1 MSAGHVPARAL
12 ACLALLLWSVV
23 CAPAQAVGGQ
33 QSSEQRRAEATE
45 AAKAGAALQEQGTAQ
60 SLRQALE
67 KYGEALKIWREV
79 GDRKREATTLNDMG
93 VVHYRLGEY
102 QEAINSYNAA
112 ITIYHE
118 TASEKN
124 EAITR
129 RNLALIYQY
138 AGDLPN
144 ALEQLNA
151 FLDFMRRN
159 NDQTGQAHGLDD
171 IAASTSS
178 SAITRRRRTTTSRR
192 SRSNKRSSTA
202 TAELMSRFYRKLL
215 KENKR
220 PAAALREAQIEM
232 LTQTDEPRW
241 HSPYYWAPFVIV
253 GSWK

>member
-60 SLRQALE
+60 SLE

-171 IAASTSS
+171 LGGVYFKLGDYPKAQDYYQQALALEQTLQHRDRRADVALLPQTSEGEQAARGG
-178 SAITRRRRTTTSRR
+178 APRGADRDAHADRR
-192 SRSNKRSSTA
+192 
-202 TAELMSRFYRKLL
+202 
-215 KENKR
+215 
-220 PAAALREAQIEM
+220 AALALALLLGAVRH
-232 LTQTDEPRW
+232 RR
-241 HSPYYWAPFVIV
+241 
-253 GSWK
+253 